1 MATDS
6 ASACAPACETSRSA
20 SHTELGATSFN
31 ARLLCAC
38 ILSLLTGTATTSRTG
53 FTPFYIY
60 LDHATRFSVYTYTYR
75 HFDRFVFLHRLCP
88 HWRYSSFES
97 VDNVANSHLS

>member
-6 ASACAPACETSRSA
+6 ACAPNAYKA
-20 SHTELGATSFN
+20 AGPAIHTELGATSFN

-60 LDHATRFSVYTYTYR
+60 LDRATRFSVYTYSYR
-75 HFDRFVFLHRLCP
+75 HFDRFVFLLRLCP
-88 HWRYSSFES
+88 HWCDLPFES
-97 VDNVANSHLS
+97 IDNVANSHL

>member
-6 ASACAPACETSRSA
+6 SFAQPERLAGTR

-31 ARLLCAC
+31 ARLFCAC
-38 ILSLLTGTATTSRTG
+38 ILSLLTGTAETSRKG
-53 FTPFYIY
+53 FTPFYFY
-60 LDHATRFSVYTYTYR
+60 LDRATRFSVYTYSYR

-88 HWRYSSFES
+88 HRCDLPFES
-97 VDNVANSHLS
+97 VDNVANSHW